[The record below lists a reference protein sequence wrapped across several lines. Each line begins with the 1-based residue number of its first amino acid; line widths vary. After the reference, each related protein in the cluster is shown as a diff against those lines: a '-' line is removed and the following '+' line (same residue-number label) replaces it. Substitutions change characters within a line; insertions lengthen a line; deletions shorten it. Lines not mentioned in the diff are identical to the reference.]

1 MLNFV
6 PSAGQADPSNPM
18 ESGLCPRREV
28 ALPPTVRARAR
39 RPASRDPIGRSKN
52 WIQKQSSPC
61 IRKVQHAVLSVAGLK
76 KTMSEFELIF
86 LRQRS
91 LEAIR
96 QKARRG
102 ELQFRLPVGFRW
114 APNGKVEI
122 DPDRR
127 VQQAIHLVFAKTT
140 EMGSARQVLLWFRR
154 EKTTLP
160 ALVVDE
166 PGHEIIWKLP
176 DY

>member
-76 KTMSEFELIF
+76 GTMSAAELHVLKAR
-86 LRQRS
+86 LRGGI
-91 LEAIR
+91 LN
-96 QKARRG
+96 KVRRG
-102 ELQFRLPVGFRW
+102 EYRCPLPTGFVYDQVG
-114 APNGKVEI
+114 NVVL
-122 DPDRR
+122 DPDAQIREAIAHFFETFSR
-127 VQQAIHLVFAKTT
+127 V
-140 EMGSARQVLLWFRR
+140 GSASQTVKVFRTEGIVYPSR
-154 EKTTLP
+154 
-160 ALVVDE
+160 
-166 PGHEIIWKLP
+166 
-176 DY
+176 